1 MKRIVYTQEQVARI
15 MKHLDEITITGIKSA
30 TSIAVIAQDLNN
42 GIVEDIED
50 TVDTEELEE

>member
-1 MKRIVYTQEQVARI
+1 MYTQEQVARI

-42 GIVEDIED
+42 GIVEDIEN